1 MHSSKW
7 CTIIVGTMYIL
18 HNTKKVGENIY
29 HSTLLCENYREG
41 GKVHRR
47 VLLNLSKWSPQK
59 VEALKKSLKG
69 EELFDLKE
77 LEAKSGLHLGA
88 LYILKAVAEKL
99 GFDFALGSSRKAQ
112 LALLVIIA
120 RIISPGS
127 DRWTAIWAKR
137 QATEAVLGLRPPD
150 VDDLY
155 DTLDWLDKNQ
165 EKIEDALFL
174 ARGKETEQLF
184 LYDVTS
190 SYLEGEKNELA
201 DFGYNRDKKKGKKQ
215 IVIGLLTDK
224 EGYPVSVEVFK
235 GNTTDTKT
243 LENQIEKLSKRF
255 GVEKVVLV
263 GDKGMIKTISI
274 ENLKA
279 KGLSFIT
286 SITKPEIEFLIKQ
299 EVIQLSLFDSK
310 IAEVEDEGVRYIL
323 RKNPIR
329 KEEIKKNREQRLEK
343 AKTKLQQETESLL
356 LSSRRD
362 PAKALR
368 RAIVLIDKL
377 KLSRFIQIKL
387 EGRVLSYHLDKE
399 VLVEA
404 EALDGCY
411 VIKTDLSEEELSAEE
426 VHSRYKDLSKV
437 ETAFRTMKTDLLE
450 VRPVNHRKASRTR
463 GHVLVV
469 ALSYLLAHHIREV
482 LKETGISL
490 KQAILALDAIQLV
503 PLKLKTSLIQKVQ
516 TPDEEQTRI
525 LEVLDVKLPMAISSM
540 VGKTKVVT
548 K

>member
-1 MHSSKW
+1 
-7 CTIIVGTMYIL
+7 MYIL
-18 HNTKKVGENIY
+18 HNTKKVGEKTY
-29 HSTLLCENYREG
+29 HSTLLCENYRER
-41 GKVHRR
+41 GKVCRR
-47 VLLNLSKWSPQK
+47 VLLNLSKWSAK
-59 VEALKKSLKG
+59 EVEALKKSLRG

-77 LEAKSGLHLGA
+77 LEVKSGLSLGA
-88 LYILKAVAEKL
+88 LYTLKAVAERL
-99 GFDFALGSSRKAQ
+99 GLDLALGSSRKGR
-112 LALLVIIA
+112 LALLLIIA
-120 RIISPGS
+120 RLISPGS

-137 QATEAVLGLRPPD
+137 QATEAVLSLRPPK

-155 DTLDWLDKNQ
+155 ETLDWLDKNQ
-165 EKIEDALFL
+165 EKIEDALFV
-174 ARGKETEQLF
+174 ARGKETEHLF

-201 DFGYNRDKKKGKKQ
+201 FFGYNRDKKKGKKQ

-243 LENQIEKLSKRF
+243 LESQIEKLSQRF

-263 GDKGMIKTISI
+263 GDKGMIKTIPI
-274 ENLKA
+274 KNLKA

-286 SITKPEIEFLIKQ
+286 SISKPEIESLIKQ

-323 RKNPIR
+323 RKNPLR
-329 KEEIKKNREQRLEK
+329 KEEIKKNRDQRLKKAEEK
-343 AKTKLQQETESLL
+343 LKEEAEGL
-356 LSSRRD
+356 LSSSRRN

-368 RAIVLIDKL
+368 RAIVLVDKL
-377 KLSRFIQIKL
+377 KLSRFIQVKL
-387 EGRVLSYHLDKE
+387 KGRVLSYHLDKQ
-399 VLVEA
+399 VLLEA

-411 VIKTDLSEEELSAEE
+411 VIKTDLSKEELGAEE

-450 VRPVNHRKASRTR
+450 IRPVNHRKATRTR

-469 ALSYLLAHHIREV
+469 ALSYLLSHYIREV

-503 PLKLKTSLIQKVQ
+503 PLKLENSLIQKVQ

-525 LEVLDVKLPMAISSM
+525 LKALDVKLPMAISSLAK
-540 VGKTKVVT
+540 KTKVVT